1 MHCLVKLCSLHFSSP
16 LPSVLDQHLCSSTFL
31 LCVCLQILISFDS
44 CCRDDSVTK
53 AAIGVMGDLAD
64 TLGPSA
70 APLFNQAVFYK
81 DFVDECTS
89 SDDQQLKE
97 TAEWA
102 LSTVNRITNTG

>member
-1 MHCLVKLCSLHFSSP
+1 
-16 LPSVLDQHLCSSTFL
+16 
-31 LCVCLQILISFDS
+31 
-44 CCRDDSVTK
+44 VTK

-70 APLFNQAVFYK
+70 SPLFLQTVFYK
-81 DFVDECTS
+81 DFLDECTS

-102 LSTVNRITNTG
+102 LSTINRITNMG

>member
-1 MHCLVKLCSLHFSSP
+1 M
-16 LPSVLDQHLCSSTFL
+16 
-31 LCVCLQILISFDS
+31 
-44 CCRDDSVTK
+44 TK

-70 APLFNQAVFYK
+70 APLFLQTVFYK
-81 DFVDECTS
+81 DFLDECTS

-102 LSTVNRITNTG
+102 LSTINRVTNVG